1 MIRTLEELSMH
12 AWPAVETV
20 ESDGW
25 ILRFSEGYTR
35 RANSVHPL
43 GPGTR
48 SLAGKIEEVE
58 RLYIEHG
65 LPPTFKMTAGSL
77 PQGLDGALAERGYNM
92 EAGTSVQVARAAR
105 ASDGEVRI
113 DASWGASQEWRDAF
127 HRMGDVAPERRG
139 IHDRILSRITQP
151 TGFASVERDGRIAG
165 CALGVLQGEWLGVFD
180 VVVSGAFR
188 GQGLGGRLM
197 RGLMTWG
204 RELGAERVYLQVMLH
219 NEPAVAL
226 YQKLGFQEAYPY
238 WYRVRPLSH

>member
-1 MIRTLEELSMH
+1 MH
-12 AWPAVETV
+12 AWPALETFD
-20 ESDGW
+20 SDGW

-48 SLAGKIEEVE
+48 NLADKIEEVE
-58 RLYIEHG
+58 RQYGERG

-77 PQGLDGALAERGYNM
+77 PHGLDGALAERGYSM
-92 EAGTSVQVARAAR
+92 KVGTSVRVAPVSRAA
-105 ASDGEVRI
+105 DGAVRI

-151 TGFASVERDGRIAG
+151 TAFASVERDGRIAG

-180 VVVSGAFR
+180 VVVDETFR
-188 GQGLGGRLM
+188 GQGLGRRLM
-197 RGLMTWG
+197 WGLMSWS

-219 NEPAVAL
+219 NAPAVAL

-238 WYRVRPLSH
+238 WYRVKQ